1 MTRTIRR
8 FAGAFLAIA
17 LSTTVMASA
26 ASAGG
31 GGSSGSGGSSDT
43 GITAD
48 TLKVAFVYPD
58 TTALEQAGILAK
70 LGDREQHFETFVNL
84 ANEAGGA
91 GGRQIEVSAH
101 TFPTPSTATDERAAC
116 VAATEDEEAA
126 IIVFGGNQTEET
138 ALCDTDEHERVAL
151 AVAGNTRNATFR
163 ASQGRLFTND
173 MSAQRL
179 MKNWVKALKKEGTL
193 KGKTIGI
200 VRGDSSAHD
209 EVAKSLKK
217 ELDKAGFEVTEEV
230 ALPCAGLEACEQNEV
245 GAERLQTQGVDAVF
259 SLLNALANPTFI
271 TAADAIGF
279 DPQWLASDY
288 EFQVYDTTA
297 QLFGAAKEPYDGA
310 IGISTVVAIEE
321 PDAPRTECN
330 AQFTE
335 ATGVTAEPLTDE
347 WQDIGTMCSMVGR
360 IVEAAD
366 AAEAAGG
373 LTQASFIDA
382 YEQLTL
388 QEGNRKGKW
397 GPKKRDG
404 YDSYQLYTFSADCT
418 CWEPIDGSVGL
429 DQKKK

>member
-1 MTRTIRR
+1 MRR
-8 FAGAFLAIA
+8 LAGAFLAIA
-17 LSTTVMASA
+17 LSTTVMATA
-26 ASAGG
+26 AGAAGG
-31 GGSSGSGGSSDT
+31 GGSGSSDT

-48 TLKVAFVYPD
+48 TLKVALVYPD
-58 TTALEQAGILAK
+58 TTQLEQAGILAK
-70 LGDREQHFETFVNL
+70 LGDREQHFQAFVDL

-116 VAATEDEEAA
+116 VAATEDEGAA
-126 IIVFGGNQTEET
+126 IVVFGGNQTEET
-138 ALCDTDEHERVAL
+138 ALCVTDEHERIAL
-151 AVAGNTRNATFR
+151 AVAGNTRAPTFK

-173 MSAQRL
+173 MSAPRL

-200 VRGDSSAHD
+200 IRGDTSAHD
-209 EVAKSLKK
+209 EVAKTLKK

-230 ALPCAGLEACEQNEV
+230 ALPCAGMQACEQNEV
-245 GAERLQTQGVDAVF
+245 GAERLQTNGVDAVF
-259 SLLNALANPTFI
+259 SLMNAIANPAFI
-271 TAADAIGF
+271 AAADSIGYS
-279 DPQWLASDY
+279 PQWLASDY

-297 QLFGAAKEPYDGA
+297 QLMAGSKEAYDGA
-310 IGISTVVAIEE
+310 IGISTVVAIDE

-335 ATGVTAEPLTDE
+335 ATGVSEEPLTDA

-382 YEQLTL
+382 YEKLTL
-388 QEGNRKGKW
+388 QEGNRKGAW
-397 GPKKRDG
+397 SAKKRDG

-418 CWEPIDGSVGL
+418 CWEPIEGSVGL